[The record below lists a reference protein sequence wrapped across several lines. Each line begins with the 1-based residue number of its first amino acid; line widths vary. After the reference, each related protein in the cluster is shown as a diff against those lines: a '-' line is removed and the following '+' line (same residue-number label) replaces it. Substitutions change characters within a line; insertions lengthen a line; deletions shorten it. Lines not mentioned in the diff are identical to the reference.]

1 MFPLMS
7 HLLGYCHLSFIN
19 CKNGWGW
26 GEKKQWL
33 GKCVPILSAEK
44 QEQERGESIG
54 DEGQVD

>member
-19 CKNGWGW
+19 CKIGWGW
-26 GEKKQWL
+26 GKKEWL
-33 GKCVPILSAEK
+33 GKCVSILGVEK

-54 DEGQVD
+54 DGDQVD